1 MSLRHVLYT
10 HVHTVMHCF
19 GYFQF
24 LTFCLK
30 QVDSLAG
37 NMEVTMGEL
46 FIWVLLGVVFGG
58 PVGFWADLPGW
69 LLILL
74 SVGVFVPFFL
84 VVYFV
89 KPHPGKVGSFLGML
103 LPAVG
108 FVVGLWAGTVAV
120 LLT

>member
-1 MSLRHVLYT
+1 VHSYKSVL
-10 HVHTVMHCF
+10 
-19 GYFQF
+19 F
-24 LTFCLK
+24 LTFYLK
-30 QVDSLAG
+30 EVGSLLE
-37 NMEVTMGEL
+37 NMGVVMGDL
-46 FIWVLLGVVFGG
+46 FIWVLLGVAIGG

-84 VVYFV
+84 AGYFEQ
-89 KPHPGKVGSFLGML
+89 PHPGKMGLLLLLL

-108 FVVGLWAGTVAV
+108 FAVGLWVGTAAA